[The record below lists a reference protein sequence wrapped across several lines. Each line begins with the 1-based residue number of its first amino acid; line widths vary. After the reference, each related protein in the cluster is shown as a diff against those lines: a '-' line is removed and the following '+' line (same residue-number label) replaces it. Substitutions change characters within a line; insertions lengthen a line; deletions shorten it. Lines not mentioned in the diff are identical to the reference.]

1 MVDHLSEVM
10 TKNGIKSTHGVWFD
24 GRGLFRFSGL
34 IQQRWLVAA
43 GKSNV
48 ESALDAL
55 YQNDTDLA
63 KRILHN
69 ELKSI

>member
-10 TKNGIKSTHGVWFD
+10 SKNGIKSTHGVSFD
-24 GRGLFRFSGL
+24 GKGRFRFSGL
-34 IQQRWLVAA
+34 IQQRWLTAA
-43 GKSNV
+43 GKSNI

-69 ELKSI
+69 ELKSV